1 MTEKIVFAGFGGQ
14 GVLLSGK
21 LLCIAA
27 MREGKYV
34 SHIPSYGA
42 EMRGGTANCQV
53 IVSDEEIASPVV
65 FHPDIAVVL
74 NNPSMLKFEPLL
86 REGGL
91 LVYNSSLI
99 DQKPQRTDIEIVDI
113 AANDIAE
120 EQGAG
125 KSANMA
131 VIGKLLAQKPEL
143 ASIDSVVAALDEAVS
158 ERNKRFNPVNEK
170 VLKAGHAA

>member
-14 GVLLSGK
+14 GILLAGK
-21 LLCIAA
+21 LVCIAA

-65 FHPDIAVVL
+65 FHPDIAVVM
-74 NNPSMLKFEPLL
+74 NNPSLLKFEPML

-91 LVYNSSLI
+91 LLYNSSLI
-99 DQKPQRTDIEIVDI
+99 DQKPTRTDIEVVDV

-131 VIGKLLAQKPEL
+131 AVGRLLAAKPHL
-143 ASIDSVVAALDEAVS
+143 ASIESVVAALEEAVS
-158 ERNKRFNPVNEK
+158 ERNRRFNPINEK
-170 VLKAGHAA
+170 VLKAGNAA